1 MANSV
6 NTNVGALVAL
16 SSLRNTNA
24 SLDVTSKRVQTGFRV
39 ADASDDAAV
48 FAVAQGI
55 RGNVKAYASVQSS
68 LAAGE
73 GLGQVTAA
81 ALTGISNLIGDIK
94 AKFANL
100 ADGSLTS
107 DQRTVYQN
115 DVNQLI
121 GQVQNYIT
129 QASYNGKNL
138 LTSTQGGPGGDGT
151 AVTFVADVSGTTLT
165 LQTGSSLSSAA
176 ASFSSQFAVTYT
188 AASNYGSAVT
198 ELNTL
203 ELLVNSIS
211 AQIAA
216 QSRSI
221 SLQKGFV
228 DDLVDATKKGL
239 GALVDADVAAESAT
253 LQSLQVRQQL
263 NIQALSIANQQPNT
277 LLSLFR

>member
-16 SSLRNTNA
+16 SSLRGIN
-24 SLDVTSKRVQTGFRV
+24 SELDKTSKQVQTGFKV

-81 ALTGISNLIGDIK
+81 ALTGISNLIGDLK

-100 ADGSLTS
+100 ADGSLTT
-107 DQRTVYQN
+107 DQRTVYSN
-115 DVNQLI
+115 DAAQLL
-121 GQVQNYIT
+121 GQIQNYVA
-129 QASYNGKNL
+129 QATYNGKNL
-138 LTSTQGGPGGDGT
+138 LTADTS
-151 AVTFVADVSGTTLT
+151 VTFVADVSGTSLT
-165 LQTGSSLSSAA
+165 LSTSSSLSAA
-176 ASFSSQFAVTYT
+176 TTTFSNIITAYT
-188 AASNYGSAVT
+188 AASGYSQAISGLSV
-198 ELNTL
+198 L
-203 ELLVNSIS
+203 ESLVNSIS
-211 AQIAA
+211 ASVAA
-216 QSRSI
+216 QSRSVT
-221 SLQKGFV
+221 LQKGFV
-228 DDLVDATKKGL
+228 DDLVDATNKGL
-239 GALVDADVAAESAT
+239 GALVDADVAAESAQ

-263 NIQALSIANQQPNT
+263 AIQSLSIANQQPNT

>member
-1 MANSV
+1 MPNSV

-16 SSLRNTNA
+16 SSLRGLNA
-24 SLDVTSKRVQTGFRV
+24 QLDKTSKKVQTGFKV

-55 RGNVKAYASVQSS
+55 RGNIKAYASVQSS

-81 ALTGISNLIGDIK
+81 ALTGISNLVGDIK

-100 ADGSLTS
+100 ADGSLTT

-115 DVNQLI
+115 DVNKLI
-121 GQVQNYIT
+121 GQVTNYIN
-129 QASYNGKNL
+129 QATYNGKNL
-138 LTSTQGGPGGDGT
+138 LNSDSTS

-165 LQTGSSLSSAA
+165 LQNSSNLSTATSGAAGLSATAA
-176 ASFSSQFAVTYT
+176 AYTSAGGYSNAV
-188 AASNYGSAVT
+188 SGLGVFES
-198 ELNTL
+198 
-203 ELLVNSIS
+203 LVNSVS

>member
-16 SSLRNTNA
+16 SSLRGLN
-24 SLDVTSKRVQTGFRV
+24 SELDKTSKKVQTGFRV

-55 RGNVKAYASVQSS
+55 RGNIKAYASVQSS

-81 ALTGISNLIGDIK
+81 ALSGISNLIGDIK

-100 ADGSLTS
+100 ADGSLTTA
-107 DQRTVYQN
+107 QRDVYEN
-115 DVNQLI
+115 EVTQLI
-121 GQVQNYIT
+121 GQISNYVS
-129 QASYNGKNL
+129 QATYNGKNL
-138 LTSTQGGPGGDGT
+138 LGGTAEGT

-165 LQTGSSLSSAA
+165 LQTDSGLESAVDAFEVSFGVEFA
-176 ASFSSQFAVTYT
+176 AGATG
-188 AASNYGSAVT
+188 YGSAVASL
-198 ELNTL
+198 ETL

-211 AQIAA
+211 AQVAA

-228 DDLVDATKKGL
+228 NDLVDATKKGL

>member
-16 SSLRNTNA
+16 SSLRSTNA

-55 RGNVKAYASVQSS
+55 RGNIKAYASVQSS

-107 DQRTVYQN
+107 DQRVVYQN
-115 DVNQLI
+115 DVNQLVSQI
-121 GQVQNYIT
+121 QNYIG

-138 LTSTQGGPGGDGT
+138 LTADTS
-151 AVTFVADVSGTTLT
+151 VTFVADVTGTTLT
-165 LQTGSSLSSAA
+165 LQTSSSLSAAA
-176 ASFSSQFAVTYT
+176 ASFSSTFTGGYT
-188 AASNYGSAVT
+188 AASNYSSAIGD
-198 ELNTL
+198 LGTL

-211 AQIAA
+211 AQVAA

>member
-55 RGNVKAYASVQSS
+55 RGNIKAYASVQSS

-121 GQVQNYIT
+121 GQIQNYIS
-129 QASYNGKNL
+129 QATYNGKNL
-138 LTSTQGGPGGDGT
+138 LTADATGT
-151 AVTFVADVSGTTLT
+151 AVTFVADVTGTTLT
-165 LQTGSSLSSAA
+165 LQTSSSLSGATFT
-176 ASFSSQFAVTYT
+176 FSTTFTSGYT
-188 AASNYGSAVT
+188 SASNYGSAVASLT
-198 ELNTL
+198 TL

-211 AQIAA
+211 AQVAA

>member
-1 MANSV
+1 MPNSV

-16 SSLRNTNA
+16 SSLRGINNE
-24 SLDVTSKRVQTGFRV
+24 LDKTSKRVQTGYKV

-55 RGNVKAYASVQSS
+55 RGNIKAYASVQSS

-81 ALTGISNLIGDIK
+81 ALTGISNLFGDLK

-107 DQRTVYQN
+107 EQRTVYSN
-115 DVNQLI
+115 DAKQLVSQI
-121 GQVQNYIT
+121 TNYIS
-129 QASYNGKNL
+129 QATYNGKNL
-138 LTSTQGGPGGDGT
+138 LNNATGT
-151 AVTFVADVSGTTLT
+151 LVTFVADVSGTTLT
-165 LQTGSSLSSAA
+165 LSTGSGLASATSGILTSA
-176 ASFSSQFAVTYT
+176 IGAYASAG
-188 AASNYGSAVT
+188 NYGSAIAQIAVY
-198 ELNTL
+198 EAV
-203 ELLVNSIS
+203 VNSMS
-211 AQIAA
+211 AEIAA

-221 SLQKGFV
+221 KLQKGFV

-239 GALVDADVAAESAT
+239 GALVDADVASESAT

>member
-1 MANSV
+1 MTNSV

-16 SSLRNTNA
+16 SSLRSVN
-24 SLDVTSKRVQTGFRV
+24 SELDTTSKRVQTGYKV

-73 GLGQVTAA
+73 GLGQVTAS
-81 ALTGISNLIGDIK
+81 ALSGISDLIGDIK

-100 ADGSLTS
+100 ADGSLTT

-121 GQVQNYIT
+121 SQVQNYIT
-129 QASYNGKNL
+129 QASYNSKNL
-138 LTSTQGGPGGDGT
+138 LTADT

-165 LQTGSSLSSAA
+165 LQTGTSLSNAA
-176 ASFSSQFAVTYT
+176 AAFSSQFAVTYT
-188 AASNYGSAVT
+188 AASNYGSAMS
-198 ELNTL
+198 ELGNL
-203 ELLVNSIS
+203 ESLVNSIS
-211 AQIAA
+211 AQVAA

-221 SLQKGFV
+221 SLQKDFV
-228 DDLVDATKKGL
+228 DDLVDATKTGL

-263 NIQALSIANQQPNT
+263 AIQALSIANQQPNT

>member
-16 SSLRNTNA
+16 SSLR
-24 SLDVTSKRVQTGFRV
+24 SLNSELDKTSKKVQTGFRV

-55 RGNVKAYASVQSS
+55 RGNIKAYASVQSS

-81 ALTGISNLIGDIK
+81 ALSGVSNLIGDIK

-100 ADGSLTS
+100 ADGSLTTA
-107 DQRTVYQN
+107 QRDVYEN
-115 DVNQLI
+115 EVTQLI
-121 GQVQNYIT
+121 SQIGNYVS
-129 QASYNGKNL
+129 QATYNGKNL
-138 LTSTQGGPGGDGT
+138 LTADTT
-151 AVTFVADVSGTTLT
+151 VTFVADVSGTTLT
-165 LQTGSSLSSAA
+165 LQTSSDLESAVGLFTT
-176 ASFSSQFAVTYT
+176 SFGADFT
-188 AASNYGSAVT
+188 AATGYGSAVSAL
-198 ELNTL
+198 ETL

-211 AQIAA
+211 AQVAA

-228 DDLVDATKKGL
+228 NDLVDATKKGL

>member
-1 MANSV
+1 MPNSV

-16 SSLRNTNA
+16 SSLRGIN
-24 SLDVTSKRVQTGFRV
+24 SELDKTSKRVQTGFKV

-55 RGNVKAYASVQSS
+55 RGNIKAYASVQSS

-81 ALTGISNLIGDIK
+81 ALTGISNLFGDLK

-107 DQRTVYQN
+107 EQRTVYSN
-115 DVNQLI
+115 DAKQLVSQI
-121 GQVQNYIT
+121 SNYIS
-129 QASYNGKNL
+129 QATYNGKNL
-138 LTSTQGGPGGDGT
+138 LNGGTGGT
-151 AVTFVADVSGTTLT
+151 LVTFVADVSGTTLT
-165 LQTGSSLSSAA
+165 LSTGTSLSSSTTAILTSA
-176 ASFSSQFAVTYT
+176 IGAYTSAGLYASAIANISVFE
-188 AASNYGSAVT
+188 GI
-198 ELNTL
+198 
-203 ELLVNSIS
+203 VNSMS
-211 AQIAA
+211 AEIAA

-239 GALVDADVAAESAT
+239 GALVDADVASESAT

>member
-1 MANSV
+1 MPNSV

-16 SSLRNTNA
+16 SSLRGVNNE
-24 SLDVTSKRVQTGFRV
+24 LDKTSKKVQTGFRV

-55 RGNVKAYASVQSS
+55 RGNIKAYASVQSS

-100 ADGSLTS
+100 ADGSLNT
-107 DQRTVYQN
+107 DQRNTYQN
-115 DVNQLI
+115 DAKQLI
-121 GQVQNYIT
+121 GQITNYVN
-129 QASYNGKNL
+129 QATYNGKNL
-138 LTSTQGGPGGDGT
+138 LNTDATSK
-151 AVTFVADVSGTTLT
+151 VTFVADVSGTTLT
-165 LQTGSSLSSAA
+165 LQNSSNVSTAVSGAGGLSVTLQAYSSAGGYA
-176 ASFSSQFAVTYT
+176 AAISGLGTFEA
-188 AASNYGSAVT
+188 
-198 ELNTL
+198 
-203 ELLVNSIS
+203 LVNSIS

-221 SLQKGFV
+221 SLQKGFI

-239 GALVDADVAAESAT
+239 GALVDADVASESAT
-253 LQSLQVRQQL
+253 MQSLQVRQQL

>member
-16 SSLRNTNA
+16 SSLRTLNTE
-24 SLDVTSKRVQTGFRV
+24 LDKTSKKVQTGYRV

-55 RGNVKAYASVQSS
+55 RGNITAYASVQSS

-81 ALTGISNLIGDIK
+81 ALNGISNLIGDIK

-100 ADGSLTS
+100 ADGSLNTA
-107 DQRTVYQN
+107 QRDVYENEVQQLM
-115 DVNQLI
+115 NQI
-121 GQVQNYIT
+121 NNYIS
-129 QASYNGKNL
+129 QATYNGKNL
-138 LTSTQGGPGGDGT
+138 LNDDATS
-151 AVTFVADVSGTTLT
+151 AVTFVADVSCTTLT
-165 LQTGSSLSSAA
+165 LQNGSNLSTALRTGGLSAVATAYSTADGYSAA
-176 ASFSSQFAVTYT
+176 ISGLSTF
-188 AASNYGSAVT
+188 
-198 ELNTL
+198 
-203 ELLVNSIS
+203 ELLVTSVT

-216 QSRSI
+216 QTRSI
-221 SLQKGFV
+221 SLQKGFIN
-228 DDLVDATKKGL
+228 DLVDATKKGL
-239 GALVDADVAAESAT
+239 GALVDADVASESAT

>member
-1 MANSV
+1 MSNSV

-16 SSLRNTNA
+16 SSLRSVNNQ
-24 SLDVTSKRVQTGFRV
+24 LDKTSKQVQTGYKV

-55 RGNVKAYASVQSS
+55 RGNIKAYASVQSS

-81 ALTGISNLIGDIK
+81 ALTGVSNLIGDIK

-100 ADGSLTS
+100 ADGSLTT

-115 DVNQLI
+115 DVTQLI
-121 GQVQNYIT
+121 GQIQNYVS
-129 QASYNGKNL
+129 QATYNGKNL
-138 LTSTQGGPGGDGT
+138 LQASTSGT
-151 AVTFVADVSGTTLT
+151 AVSFVADVTGTTLT
-165 LQTGSSLSSAA
+165 LQTSSDLASAVSNFNSAFSSDYTAA
-176 ASFSSQFAVTYT
+176 ASYS
-188 AASNYGSAVT
+188 SAVSA
-198 ELNTL
+198 LGTL
-203 ELLVNSIS
+203 ESLVNSIS
-211 AQIAA
+211 ATIAA

-221 SLQKGFV
+221 TLQKGFV

-239 GALVDADVAAESAT
+239 GALVDADVAQESAA

>member
-1 MANSV
+1 MTNSV
-6 NTNVGALVAL
+6 NTNIGALVAL
-16 SSLRNTNA
+16 SSLRGVN
-24 SLDVTSKRVQTGFRV
+24 SELDTTSKRVQTGYKV

-55 RGNVKAYASVQSS
+55 RGNIKAYASVQSS

-73 GLGQVTAA
+73 GLGQVTAS
-81 ALTGISNLIGDIK
+81 ALTGISDLIGDIK

-115 DVNQLI
+115 DVNQLVSQI
-121 GQVQNYIT
+121 QNYIG
-129 QASYNGKNL
+129 QATYNGKNL
-138 LTSTQGGPGGDGT
+138 LTADTS
-151 AVTFVADVSGTTLT
+151 VTFVADVSGTTLT
-165 LQTGSSLSSAA
+165 LQTGSSLSAAA
-176 ASFSSQFAVTYT
+176 ASFSSMFTGGYT
-188 AASNYGSAVT
+188 AASNYSSAMAD
-198 ELNTL
+198 LGTL
-203 ELLVNSIS
+203 ETLVNSIS
-211 AQIAA
+211 AQVAA

-221 SLQKGFV
+221 TLQKDFV
-228 DDLVDATKKGL
+228 DDLVDATKTGL

-263 NIQALSIANQQPNT
+263 AIQALSIANQQPNT

>member
-16 SSLRNTNA
+16 SSLRTTNA

-55 RGNVKAYASVQSS
+55 RGNIKAYASVQSS

-100 ADGSLTS
+100 ADGSLTT

-121 GQVQNYIT
+121 SQVQNYIG

-138 LTSTQGGPGGDGT
+138 LTADTS
-151 AVTFVADVSGTTLT
+151 VTFVADVTGTTLT
-165 LQTGSSLSSAA
+165 LQTSSSLSSAA
-176 ASFSSQFAVTYT
+176 AAFSSQFAATYT
-188 AASNYGSAVT
+188 AASNYSSAISQ
-198 ELNTL
+198 LGTL

-211 AQIAA
+211 AQVAA

-221 SLQKGFV
+221 ALQKGFV

>member
-16 SSLRNTNA
+16 SSLRGLNKQ
-24 SLDVTSKRVQTGFRV
+24 LDATSKRVQTGFRV

-55 RGNVKAYASVQSS
+55 RGNIKAYASVQSS

-73 GLGQVTAA
+73 GLGQVTSA

-94 AKFANL
+94 AKYANL
-100 ADGSLTS
+100 ADGSLTTA
-107 DQRTVYQN
+107 QRDVYEA
-115 DVNQLI
+115 DVGQLLSQI
-121 GQVQNYIT
+121 TNYIN
-129 QASYNGKNL
+129 QATYNGKNL
-138 LTSTQGGPGGDGT
+138 LNPGTGGT
-151 AVTFVADVSGTTLT
+151 AVTFVADVTGTTLT
-165 LQTGSSLSSAA
+165 LSTGNALSSLATSLSAEFTSIFTSAA
-176 ASFSSQFAVTYT
+176 AYSNAISSLTVFETQ
-188 AASNYGSAVT
+188 
-198 ELNTL
+198 
-203 ELLVNSIS
+203 VNSIS
-211 AQIAA
+211 AQVAA
-216 QSRSI
+216 QTRSI

-263 NIQALSIANQQPNT
+263 NIQALSIANQAPNT

>member
-1 MANSV
+1 MPNSV

-16 SSLRNTNA
+16 SSLRGIN
-24 SLDVTSKRVQTGFRV
+24 SELDKTSKKVQTGFKV

-55 RGNVKAYASVQSS
+55 RGNIKAYASVQSS

-100 ADGSLTS
+100 ADGSLTTA
-107 DQRTVYQN
+107 QRDVYVN
-115 DVNQLI
+115 DTKQLVSQI
-121 GQVQNYIT
+121 TNYIT
-129 QASYNGKNL
+129 QATYNGKNL
-138 LTSTQGGPGGDGT
+138 LNTDATGT
-151 AVTFVADVSGTTLT
+151 TVTFVADVSGTTLT
-165 LQTGSSLSSAA
+165 LQSNTGL
-176 ASFSSQFAVTYT
+176 ASQVSVVFTSVVNAYT
-188 AASNYGSAVT
+188 AASGYASATVGLT
-198 ELNTL
+198 AL
-203 ELLVNSIS
+203 ESLVNSLS

-221 SLQKGFV
+221 TLQKGFV
-228 DDLVDATKKGL
+228 DNLVDATKKGL

>member
-16 SSLRNTNA
+16 SSLRSLNTE
-24 SLDVTSKRVQTGFRV
+24 LDKTSKKVQTGFRV

-55 RGNVKAYASVQSS
+55 RGNIKAYASVQSS

-81 ALTGISNLIGDIK
+81 ALNGISNLVGDIK

-100 ADGSLTS
+100 ADGSLTTA
-107 DQRTVYQN
+107 QRDVYENEVQQLM
-115 DVNQLI
+115 NQI
-121 GQVQNYIT
+121 GNYIS
-129 QASYNGKNL
+129 QATYNGKNL
-138 LTSTQGGPGGDGT
+138 LNDDATS

-165 LQTGSSLSSAA
+165 LQNTSNLSTALRTTGLS
-176 ASFSSQFAVTYT
+176 AVATAYST
-188 AASNYGSAVT
+188 AAGYSEAMSGLGT
-198 ELNTL
+198 F
-203 ELLVNSIS
+203 ELLVNSVS

-216 QSRSI
+216 QARSI
-221 SLQKGFV
+221 TLQKGFIN
-228 DDLVDATKKGL
+228 DLVDATKKGL
-239 GALVDADVAAESAT
+239 GALVDADVASESAT

>member
-16 SSLRNTNA
+16 SSLRGLN
-24 SLDVTSKRVQTGFRV
+24 SELDKTSKKVQTGFRV

-55 RGNVKAYASVQSS
+55 RGNIKAYASVQSS

-81 ALTGISNLIGDIK
+81 ALSGISNLIGDIK

-100 ADGSLTS
+100 ADGSLTTA
-107 DQRTVYQN
+107 QRDVYEN
-115 DVNQLI
+115 EVDQLI
-121 GQVQNYIT
+121 GQISNYVS
-129 QASYNGKNL
+129 QATYNGKNL
-138 LTSTQGGPGGDGT
+138 LGGTVGGT

-165 LQTGSSLSSAA
+165 LQTSSDLESAVGIFTT
-176 ASFSSQFAVTYT
+176 SFGADFTGATG
-188 AASNYGSAVT
+188 YGSAISAL
-198 ELNTL
+198 ETL

-211 AQIAA
+211 AQVAA

-228 DDLVDATKKGL
+228 NDLVDATKKGL

>member
-16 SSLRNTNA
+16 ASLRSTNNE
-24 SLDVTSKRVQTGFRV
+24 LDKTSKRIQTGFRV

-81 ALTGISNLIGDIK
+81 ALTGISNLVGDLK
-94 AKFANL
+94 AKLANL

-107 DQRTVYQN
+107 DQRATYQS
-115 DVNQLI
+115 DATQIVNQ
-121 GQVQNYIT
+121 IT
-129 QASYNGKNL
+129 NFINQASYNGKNL
-138 LTSTQGGPGGDGT
+138 LNTATS
-151 AVTFVADVSGTTLT
+151 VSFVADVSGTTLT
-165 LQTGSSLSSAA
+165 LQTGSALGGANGTNLTQVQTDIDGFTDASQYSTALASLNV
-176 ASFSSQFAVTYT
+176 FESQ
-188 AASNYGSAVT
+188 
-198 ELNTL
+198 
-203 ELLVNSIS
+203 VNSIS
-211 AQIAA
+211 ASVAA
-216 QSRSI
+216 QSRSLG
-221 SLQKGFV
+221 LQKGFV
-228 DDLVDATKKGL
+228 NDLVDATKKGL
-239 GALVDADVAAESAT
+239 GALVDADVAAESAA

-263 NIQALSIANQQPNT
+263 GVQALSIANQQPNT

>member
-1 MANSV
+1 MPNSV

-16 SSLRNTNA
+16 SSLRGINNE
-24 SLDVTSKRVQTGFRV
+24 LDKTSKRVQTGYKV

-55 RGNVKAYASVQSS
+55 RGNIKAYASVQSS

-81 ALTGISNLIGDIK
+81 ALTGISNLFGDLK

-107 DQRTVYQN
+107 EQRTVYSN
-115 DVNQLI
+115 DAKQLVSQI
-121 GQVQNYIT
+121 TNYIS
-129 QASYNGKNL
+129 QATYNGKNL
-138 LTSTQGGPGGDGT
+138 LNNATGT
-151 AVTFVADVSGTTLT
+151 LVTFVADVSGTTLT
-165 LQTGSSLSSAA
+165 LSTGSGLASATSGILTSAITAYTSAGLYSAA
-176 ASFSSQFAVTYT
+176 IGQIAVYE
-188 AASNYGSAVT
+188 AV
-198 ELNTL
+198 
-203 ELLVNSIS
+203 VNSMS
-211 AQIAA
+211 AEIAA

-221 SLQKGFV
+221 KLQKGFV

-239 GALVDADVAAESAT
+239 GALVDADVASESAT

>member
-16 SSLRNTNA
+16 SSLRGTN
-24 SLDVTSKRVQTGFRV
+24 SQLDATSKRVQTGFRV

-55 RGNVKAYASVQSS
+55 RGNIKAYASVQSS

-81 ALTGISNLIGDIK
+81 ALTGISNLLGDIK

-100 ADGSLTS
+100 ADGSLTT
-107 DQRTVYQN
+107 DQRNVYLN
-115 DVNQLI
+115 DTRQLLGQVVNYI
-121 GQVQNYIT
+121 GQAT
-129 QASYNGKNL
+129 YNGKNL
-138 LTSTQGGPGGDGT
+138 LEGTDAT
-151 AVTFVADVSGTTLT
+151 AVTFVADVTGTTLT
-165 LQTGSSLSSAA
+165 LQTTTSLSVSAQTFSNVISAYTSAGGYAA
-176 ASFSSQFAVTYT
+176 AISGLT
-188 AASNYGSAVT
+188 
-198 ELNTL
+198 TL
-203 ELLVNSIS
+203 ESLVNSIS
-211 AQIAA
+211 ATVAA

>member
-1 MANSV
+1 MTNSV

-16 SSLRNTNA
+16 SSLRSIN
-24 SLDVTSKRVQTGFRV
+24 SDLDKTSKQVQTGYKV

-81 ALTGISNLIGDIK
+81 ALTGISNLIGDLK
-94 AKFANL
+94 SKFANL
-100 ADGSLTS
+100 ADGSLST
-107 DQRTVYQN
+107 DQRTVYTN
-115 DVNQLI
+115 DARKLL
-121 GQVQNYIT
+121 GQVVNYIN
-129 QASYNGKNL
+129 QATYNGKNL
-138 LTSTQGGPGGDGT
+138 LNGGSGT

-165 LQTGSSLSSAA
+165 LQSTSSLS
-176 ASFSSQFAVTYT
+176 T
-188 AASNYGSAVT
+188 AAQTFSNAIDAYSTAGASGYSNAISGLSV
-198 ELNTL
+198 L
-203 ELLVNSIS
+203 ESLVNSLS
-211 AQIAA
+211 ATIAA
-216 QSRSI
+216 QSRSVT
-221 SLQKGFV
+221 LQKSFV
-228 DDLVDATKKGL
+228 DDLVDATNKGL

>member
-16 SSLRNTNA
+16 SSLRTLNA
-24 SLDVTSKRVQTGFRV
+24 ELDKTSKKVQTGYRV

-55 RGNVKAYASVQSS
+55 RGNIKAYASVQSS

-81 ALTGISNLIGDIK
+81 ALNGISNLIGDIK
-94 AKFANL
+94 SKFANL
-100 ADGSLTS
+100 ADGSLNTA
-107 DQRTVYQN
+107 QRDVYEN
-115 DVNQLI
+115 EVTQLI
-121 GQVQNYIT
+121 GQISNYVN
-129 QASYNGKNL
+129 QATYNGKNL
-138 LTSTQGGPGGDGT
+138 LTNSTGGT

-165 LQTGSSLSSAA
+165 LQTNSDLASAVDAFEASFSAEYTSAA
-176 ASFSSQFAVTYT
+176 A
-188 AASNYGSAVT
+188 YGSAMAF
-198 ELNTL
+198 LGTL
-203 ELLVNSIS
+203 ELLVNSLS
-211 AQIAA
+211 AQVAA
-216 QSRSI
+216 QTRSI
-221 SLQKGFV
+221 SLQKGFIN
-228 DDLVDATKKGL
+228 DLVDATKKGL
-239 GALVDADVAAESAT
+239 GALVDADVASESAT

>member
-1 MANSV
+1 MSNSV

-16 SSLRNTNA
+16 SSLRGVNTE
-24 SLDVTSKRVQTGFRV
+24 LDKTSKRVQTGYKV

-55 RGNVKAYASVQSS
+55 RGNIKAYASVQSS

-81 ALTGISNLIGDIK
+81 ALSGISNLVGDLK

-100 ADGSLTS
+100 ADGSLTT
-107 DQRTVYQN
+107 DQRAVYVN
-115 DVNQLI
+115 DAKQLL
-121 GQVQNYIT
+121 GQIVNYIS
-129 QASYNGKNL
+129 QATYNGKNL
-138 LTSTQGGPGGDGT
+138 LSGSGAT
-151 AVTFVADVSGTTLT
+151 AVTFVADVTGTTLT
-165 LQTGSSLSSAA
+165 LQTSTSLSVSTQTFSGDIVTYSGAGASGYSQA
-176 ASFSSQFAVTYT
+176 ASALGAFEA
-188 AASNYGSAVT
+188 
-198 ELNTL
+198 
-203 ELLVNSIS
+203 LVNSIS
-211 AQIAA
+211 AQVAA
-216 QSRSI
+216 QARSI

-239 GALVDADVAAESAT
+239 GALVDADVATESAN

>member
-1 MANSV
+1 MPNSV

-16 SSLRNTNA
+16 SSLRTLN
-24 SLDVTSKRVQTGFRV
+24 SQLDQTSKKVQTGFKV
-39 ADASDDAAV
+39 ADASDDAAI

-55 RGNVKAYASVQSS
+55 RGNIKAYASVQSS

-73 GLGQVTAA
+73 GLGQVTSA
-81 ALTGISNLIGDIK
+81 ALNGISNLVGDIK

-100 ADGSLTS
+100 ADGSLTTA
-107 DQRTVYQN
+107 QRDVYSN
-115 DVNQLI
+115 EVDQLI
-121 GQVQNYIT
+121 SQVNNYIQ
-129 QASYNGKNL
+129 QATYNGKNL
-138 LTSTQGGPGGDGT
+138 LTSATS
-151 AVTFVADVSGTTLT
+151 VTFVADVSGTTLT
-165 LQTGSSLSSAA
+165 LQTSTALSAGLSAGGLSQI
-176 ASFSSQFAVTYT
+176 ASAYTSAGGYSQAV
-188 AASNYGSAVT
+188 SGLGVF
-198 ELNTL
+198 

-211 AQIAA
+211 AQVAA
-216 QSRSI
+216 QARSI

>member
-1 MANSV
+1 MPNSV
-6 NTNVGALVAL
+6 NTNTGALVAL
-16 SSLRNTNA
+16 SSLRGIN
-24 SLDVTSKRVQTGFRV
+24 SELDKTSKKVQTGFRV

-55 RGNVKAYASVQSS
+55 RGNIKAYASVQSS
-68 LAAGE
+68 LSAGE

-100 ADGSLTS
+100 ADGSLDAT
-107 DQRTVYQN
+107 QRAVYTN
-115 DVNQLI
+115 DVKQLI
-121 GQVQNYIT
+121 GQITNYVS
-129 QASYNGKNL
+129 QATYNGKNL
-138 LTSTQGGPGGDGT
+138 LSASTGGT

-165 LQTGSSLSSAA
+165 ISTVGTDLSSQV
-176 ASFSSQFAVTYT
+176 SNFNSQFGAEFT
-188 AASNYGSAVT
+188 AASRYNVAISALT
-198 ELNTL
+198 TFEGF
-203 ELLVNSIS
+203 VNSIS
-211 AQIAA
+211 AAVAA
-216 QSRSI
+216 QTRSI

-228 DDLVDATKKGL
+228 NDLVDATKKGL

>member
-16 SSLRNTNA
+16 SSLRTLN
-24 SLDVTSKRVQTGFRV
+24 SQLDQTSKRVQTGFRV

-55 RGNVKAYASVQSS
+55 RGNIKAYASVQSS

-81 ALTGISNLIGDIK
+81 ALSGISNLVGDIK

-100 ADGSLTS
+100 ADGSLTTA
-107 DQRTVYQN
+107 QRDVYEN
-115 DVNQLI
+115 EVDQLI
-121 GQVQNYIT
+121 SQVSNYVS
-129 QASYNGKNL
+129 QATYNGKNL
-138 LTSTQGGPGGDGT
+138 LNAEGGTS
-151 AVTFVADVSGTTLT
+151 VSFVADVTGTTLSLET
-165 LQTGSSLSSAA
+165 SSGLASAVDAFSSVFTAGFAA
-176 ASFSSQFAVTYT
+176 AE
-188 AASNYGSAVT
+188 NYGSAISD
-198 ELNTL
+198 LSTL

-211 AQIAA
+211 AQVAA

-221 SLQKGFV
+221 TLQKGFV
-228 DDLVDATKKGL
+228 NDLVDATKKGL

>member
-1 MANSV
+1 MPNSV

-16 SSLRNTNA
+16 SSLRGINNE
-24 SLDVTSKRVQTGFRV
+24 LDKTSKRVQTGYKV

-55 RGNVKAYASVQSS
+55 RGNIKAYASVQSS

-81 ALTGISNLIGDIK
+81 ALTGISNLFGDLK

-107 DQRTVYQN
+107 EQRTVYSN
-115 DVNQLI
+115 DAKQLVSQI
-121 GQVQNYIT
+121 TNYIS
-129 QASYNGKNL
+129 QATYNGKNL
-138 LTSTQGGPGGDGT
+138 LNNATGT
-151 AVTFVADVSGTTLT
+151 LVTFVADVSGTTLT
-165 LQTGSSLSSAA
+165 LSTGTSLSSSTTAILTSAIGAYTSAGLYSAA
-176 ASFSSQFAVTYT
+176 ITNISVFE
-188 AASNYGSAVT
+188 GI
-198 ELNTL
+198 
-203 ELLVNSIS
+203 VNSMS
-211 AQIAA
+211 AEIAA

-221 SLQKGFV
+221 GLQKGFV

-239 GALVDADVAAESAT
+239 GALVDADVASESAT

>member
-16 SSLRNTNA
+16 SSLRGLN
-24 SLDVTSKRVQTGFRV
+24 SDLDKTSKKIQTGFKV

-81 ALTGISNLIGDIK
+81 ALTGISNLIGDVK

-100 ADGSLTS
+100 ADGSLTT

-115 DVNQLI
+115 DVTQLI
-121 GQVQNYIT
+121 GQITNYVN
-129 QASYNGKNL
+129 QATYNGKNL
-138 LTSTQGGPGGDGT
+138 LSPSTTGT
-151 AVTFVADVSGTTLT
+151 AVSFVADVTGTTLT
-165 LQTGSSLSSAA
+165 LQTTSDLSSAVS
-176 ASFSSQFAVTYT
+176 SFSSLFTTNYT
-188 AASNYGSAVT
+188 AASNYGSAIT
-198 ELNTL
+198 DLGNL
-203 ELLVNSIS
+203 ESLVNSIS
-211 AQIAA
+211 AGVAA

-239 GALVDADVAAESAT
+239 GALVDADVASESAQ

>member
-16 SSLRNTNA
+16 SSLRVTN
-24 SLDVTSKRVQTGFRV
+24 SELDKTSKRIQTGFRV

-55 RGNVKAYASVQSS
+55 RGNIKAYASVQSS

-81 ALTGISNLIGDIK
+81 ALTGISNLVADVK

-107 DQRTVYQN
+107 AQRTTYQN
-115 DVNQLI
+115 DAYQLI
-121 GQVQNYIT
+121 GQINNFIN
-129 QASYNGKNL
+129 QATYNGKNL
-138 LTSTQGGPGGDGT
+138 LNSAATIS
-151 AVTFVADVSGTTLT
+151 FVSDVSGSSLT
-165 LQTGSSLSSAA
+165 LQTGTNLLTSVTALSDAIGAFTAA
-176 ASFSSQFAVTYT
+176 ADYST
-188 AASNYGSAVT
+188 AMGALTTFEGF
-198 ELNTL
+198 
-203 ELLVNSIS
+203 VNSIS
-211 AQIAA
+211 AQVAA
-216 QSRSI
+216 QSRSL
-221 SLQKGFV
+221 SLQRSFV
-228 DDLVDATKKGL
+228 NDLVDATKTGL
-239 GALVDADVAAESAT
+239 GALVDADVAAESAA

-263 NIQALSIANQQPNT
+263 GVQALSIANQQPNT

>member
-1 MANSV
+1 MPNSV

-16 SSLRNTNA
+16 SSLRGVN
-24 SLDVTSKRVQTGFRV
+24 SELDKTSKKVQTGYRV

-55 RGNVKAYASVQSS
+55 RGNIKAYASVQSS

-94 AKFANL
+94 SKFANL
-100 ADGSLTS
+100 ADGSLSTQ
-107 DQRTVYQN
+107 QRDTYAA
-115 DVNQLI
+115 DAKQLI
-121 GQVQNYIT
+121 GQITNYIN
-129 QASYNGKNL
+129 QATYNGKNL
-138 LTSTQGGPGGDGT
+138 LNSDATSL
-151 AVTFVADVSGTTLT
+151 VTFVADVSGTTLT
-165 LQTGSSLSSAA
+165 LSNASNLSTAVSGAGGLSVTLQAYSSAGGYA
-176 ASFSSQFAVTYT
+176 AAISGLGTFEA
-188 AASNYGSAVT
+188 
-198 ELNTL
+198 
-203 ELLVNSIS
+203 LVNSVS

-221 SLQKGFV
+221 TLQKGFV

-239 GALVDADVAAESAT
+239 GALVDADVASESANM
-253 LQSLQVRQQL
+253 QSLQVRQQL